1 MTNEIKVECYSG
13 YKGEQYPQR
22 FMLGEQVLEVEA
34 VEDQWYSPSSQYF
47 RVQAS
52 DGNIYVL
59 RHDREQDHWSL
70 DAFRSSQSPVTSRQ

>member
-1 MTNEIKVECYSG
+1 MTKEIKVECYSG

-22 FMLGEQVLEVEA
+22 FLLGERVLEVKV

-59 RHDREQDHWSL
+59 RHNQEQNYWSL
-70 DAFRSSQSPVTSRQ
+70 DAFRSHK

>member
-22 FMLGEQVLEVEA
+22 FALGEQVLEVES
-34 VEDQWYSPSSQYF
+34 VEDQWYSPSCRYF
-47 RVQAS
+47 RVQAG

-59 RHDREQDHWSL
+59 RHDPEQDRWSL
-70 DAFRSSQSPVTSRQ
+70 DAYRSRQ

>member
-1 MTNEIKVECYSG
+1 MMSELKVECYSG
-13 YKGEQYPQR
+13 YKGQQYPQR
-22 FMLGEQVLEVEA
+22 FMLGERVLEVKV

-59 RHDREQDHWSL
+59 RNDWERDLWTLE
-70 DAFRSSQSPVTSRQ
+70 AYRCSQ